1 MDGSGGRMAA
11 VLVVDDDEDIRDII
25 TFRVRR
31 DGHDVTSVGH
41 PNAALDVAATETF
54 DLAILDWSMPAM
66 DGGELCE
73 RLHRLPHLDGIPVLI
88 VTAHSDLATRQRA
101 ERAGGDVLPHEAV
114 RAAGP
119 RRLGV
124 RPLGTSV
131 RAS

>member
-1 MDGSGGRMAA
+1 MAA

-101 ERAGGDVLPHEAV
+101 ERAGATSYLTKPFALQDL
-114 RAAGP
+114 AGSVCA
-119 RRLGV
+119 L
-124 RPLGTSV
+124 LGTSV